1 MSEML
6 TDLMQNIYGRIA
18 QLGQSIKSLQDSLDK
33 LNATLIEKV
42 GSLVTSI
49 KAISQTVE
57 KEGET
62 QKLAFED
69 IREAALKE
77 ILSLQERVGKK
88 DMTEIQTKLNSI
100 VENSQEALQPETVD
114 VIIREILD
122 NINKLKEIK
131 DTRTAEEKAG
141 TLPV

>member
-1 MSEML
+1 ML

-33 LNATLIEKV
+33 LNATLNEKV
-42 GSLVTSI
+42 GSLVASI
-49 KAISQTVE
+49 KSISQTVE

-77 ILSLQERVGKK
+77 INALQERIGKK
-88 DMTEIQTKLNSI
+88 DMNEIHTKLLSI
-100 VENSQEALQPETVD
+100 VENSQEALKPETVD

-131 DTRTAEEKAG
+131 DTRTEEEKAG
-141 TLPV
+141 TAPV